1 MIDGANM
8 ERFRR
13 ACEAR
18 HWLRQGHTD
27 AAKVRELRL
36 RLAAQRGYAA
46 ADLLVEEMR
55 EQWRRRREWI
65 QGQSK

>member
-8 ERFRR
+8 EGFRR
-13 ACEAR
+13 VCEAR
-18 HWLRQGHTD
+18 HWLRQGYTD

-36 RLAAQRGYAA
+36 RIAAQRGYAA

-65 QGQSK
+65 GGQVA

>member
-8 ERFRR
+8 EAFRR

-18 HWLRQGHTD
+18 HWLRQGYMD

-36 RLAAQRGYAA
+36 RIATQRGYAA

-55 EQWRRRREWI
+55 EQRRRRREWI
-65 QGQSK
+65 EGQGA

>member
-8 ERFRR
+8 EGFRR

-18 HWLRQGHTD
+18 HWLRQGYTD
-27 AAKVRELRL
+27 AAKGQELRL
-36 RLAAQRGYAA
+36 RIAAERGYAA

-55 EQWRRRREWI
+55 EQWRRRREWT
-65 QGQSK
+65 QRPSK

>member
-8 ERFRR
+8 EGFRR

-18 HWLRQGHTD
+18 HWLRQGYTD
-27 AAKVRELRL
+27 AAKVQELRL
-36 RLAAQRGYAA
+36 RIAAERGYAA

-55 EQWRRRREWI
+55 EQWRRRREWT
-65 QGQSK
+65 QRPSK

>member
-1 MIDGANM
+1 MIEGANM
-8 ERFRR
+8 EGFRR

-18 HWLRQGHTD
+18 HWLRQGYVD

-36 RLAAQRGYAA
+36 RIAAQRGYAA
-46 ADLLVEEMR
+46 ADLLVDAMR

-65 QGQSK
+65 GGQGA

>member
-8 ERFRR
+8 EGFCR

-18 HWLRQGHTD
+18 HWLRRGYTD
-27 AAKVRELRL
+27 AAKVQELRL
-36 RLAAQRGYAA
+36 RIAAQRGYAA

-55 EQWRRRREWI
+55 EQWRHRRQWI
-65 QGQSK
+65 EGNGA

>member
-1 MIDGANM
+1 MIEGANM
-8 ERFRR
+8 EGFRR

-18 HWLRQGHTD
+18 HWLRQGYVD

-36 RLAAQRGYAA
+36 RIAAPRGYAA
-46 ADLLVEEMR
+46 ADLLVEAMR

-65 QGQSK
+65 GGQGA

>member
-8 ERFRR
+8 EAFRR

-18 HWLRQGHTD
+18 HWIRLGYVD
-27 AAKVRELRL
+27 AAKVQELRL
-36 RLAAQRGYAA
+36 RIAAQRGYAA

-55 EQWRRRREWI
+55 EQWQHRREWI
-65 QGQSK
+65 GGKGT

>member
-8 ERFRR
+8 EGFRR

-18 HWLRQGHTD
+18 HRLRQGYKD
-27 AAKVRELRL
+27 AAKVQELRL
-36 RLAAQRGYAA
+36 RIAAERGYAA

-55 EQWRRRREWI
+55 EQWRRRREWT
-65 QGQSK
+65 QRPSK

>member
-8 ERFRR
+8 EAFRR

-18 HWLRQGHTD
+18 HWLRQGYMD
-27 AAKVRELRL
+27 AAKVQELRL
-36 RLAAQRGYAA
+36 RIATQRGYAA

-65 QGQSK
+65 EGQGA